1 MNQCVVG
8 IEYVGYHDLGNYASI
23 MWLCYM
29 DQCRFFVMMISWW
42 WIYRDNYVFDSGW
55 CMDVLFNNAICGD
68 M

>member
-29 DQCRFFVMMISWW
+29 DQCRFFVMMISW
-42 WIYRDNYVFDSGW
+42 
-55 CMDVLFNNAICGD
+55 
-68 M
+68 